1 MTAEECPED
10 LMEGGR
16 NIFVLIRRGHEFF
29 LIPREGVLN
38 FFKTD

>member
-1 MTAEECPED
+1 MTAEEGPKD

-16 NIFVLIRRGHEFF
+16 KIFVLIRRGYECF

-38 FFKTD
+38 FFQD